1 MEGQM
6 RRYISIFLIL
16 CLFSTSGCQSLRKK
30 FTRKRKR
37 EKETPVYVDFKEY
50 SEVPS
55 REAYLDYYL
64 FVRGWLDEAI
74 EALQKGTSFKRFKRS
89 MDEAVMNL
97 EQIIAFLNRDGK
109 EYIYPMYEE
118 LTSVR
123 QEVTAN
129 MSKNRRSV
137 YVRRLESLK
146 REFEREFNYIA
157 AEKWMG

>member
-1 MEGQM
+1 M

-16 CLFSTSGCQSLRKK
+16 CLFSASGCHSIRKK
-30 FTRKRKR
+30 FTRKKKI
-37 EKETPVYVDFKEY
+37 EKDIPVYVDFKEY
-50 SEVPS
+50 DEVPS
-55 REAYLDYYL
+55 SEAYIDYYL

-74 EALQKGTSFKRFKRS
+74 EALQKGTSYKRLKRS
-89 MDEAVMNL
+89 MDEAIMNF
-97 EQIIAFLNRDGK
+97 EQIIAFLNSDGK

-118 LTSVR
+118 LTSTR
-123 QEVTAN
+123 AELKPN
-129 MSKNRRSV
+129 MSKNRRNV